1 MRRRAFFA
9 RFFATENRGF
19 APERCLKEE
28 MLGVYT
34 RASGRLGD
42 LEGMMGG
49 AGAAETVVPWTAM
62 VAGLVRQELFRDA
75 ILVFRQMQLQGVA
88 PNRVTIMTALT
99 ACLDLASPPLLR
111 LLHSIA
117 ADAQLATDIAIATS
131 LLNIHGKIG
140 SLAAAKAIFHSMEIK
155 SVIAWT
161 AMMAACVHHRENREA
176 LVFFRRML
184 LEHSI
189 ANTITFVTVLGA
201 CGNCREGASVHEWM
215 IESGVS
221 ASSVFASTAIVT
233 MYGRCGSVG
242 HAKEVFDSI
251 VEKNFISWNAMVAA
265 FAQNRHCAHAL
276 AMVRSMDLEGLHPD
290 RVTWLSVLGSVAE
303 IDIRDGRWIHSRIL
317 GSGIELDFAL
327 GTALLNMYAR
337 NHSLE
342 EALWI
347 FRHEMSSRSSI
358 SWNTMLA
365 ASAHIGDEGVFL
377 DLLRETRH
385 EGVIPSEGAIVACLG
400 ACASTIGEGEIVLSH
415 AKELGI
421 CMKRA
426 LPATAAV
433 TFFRRSGRLAAARE
447 IFDGVEEEERD
458 LPLWGTMIAGY
469 ADDFQLRPAMALLR
483 RMQHCGVLPSK
494 VVIVAMINLC
504 AAVSDL
510 RQGEI
515 FRALF
520 VESCGIDRENSAV
533 VANALVDM
541 YGKCGELSLAR
552 KLFREIPEKDSV
564 SWNSIVS
571 ALCDHG
577 RGREAL
583 ELVREMMLEGM
594 ASSSVGFLAVLSS
607 GSLELPEVKTFE
619 TILVELGM
627 DENAATSLVTGYGK
641 CGNLADARRVFE
653 ETMIDH
659 RVVAW
664 NCLISIH
671 AENRELQRAYRTYLE
686 MLLSGVAPERITF
699 IVILSVLVESS
710 GQDLRSL
717 ELVRACIAEAG
728 LETELVVGN
737 ALISAF
743 GKCSSPG
750 NAREIFDAMIERN
763 KVSWTAIIAAYA
775 HSHYGAIAKLFFRRM
790 LLQGEE
796 PDRVTFATILS
807 TCTTAAALVEG
818 KRFHALLA
826 ERPAMEM
833 DPVVVSALIHM
844 YSKCGSLESASKV
857 FDRGRSFL
865 LQENLLVWTS
875 VISAYAHHGDGERA
889 LKLFAR
895 MQQAGLRAD
904 GVTILS
910 VLSACAKA
918 GMLETGIQFFASI
931 ARDHCLEVTL
941 EHYSCLVDLLGRAG
955 ELSAAQELVRRIPN
969 ARAYV
974 SFLSSCSVQGDVELG
989 RAAAEKVSVL
999 DPSIPAGYVVLSNL
1013 VSGKLP

>member
-1 MRRRAFFA
+1 
-9 RFFATENRGF
+9 
-19 APERCLKEE
+19 
-28 MLGVYT
+28 
-34 RASGRLGD
+34 
-42 LEGMMGG
+42 
-49 AGAAETVVPWTAM
+49 
-62 VAGLVRQELFRDA
+62 
-75 ILVFRQMQLQGVA
+75 
-88 PNRVTIMTALT
+88 
-99 ACLDLASPPLLR
+99 R

-342 EALWI
+342 EAL
-347 FRHEMSSRSSI
+347 
-358 SWNTMLA
+358 
-365 ASAHIGDEGVFL
+365 
-377 DLLRETRH
+377 
-385 EGVIPSEGAIVACLG
+385 
-400 ACASTIGEGEIVLSH
+400 
-415 AKELGI
+415 
-421 CMKRA
+421 
-426 LPATAAV
+426 
-433 TFFRRSGRLAAARE
+433 E

-564 SWNSIVS
+564 SWNSI
-571 ALCDHG
+571 
-577 RGREAL
+577 
-583 ELVREMMLEGM
+583 
-594 ASSSVGFLAVLSS
+594 
-607 GSLELPEVKTFE
+607 
-619 TILVELGM
+619 
-627 DENAATSLVTGYGK
+627 
-641 CGNLADARRVFE
+641 
-653 ETMIDH
+653 
-659 RVVAW
+659 
-664 NCLISIH
+664 
-671 AENRELQRAYRTYLE
+671 
-686 MLLSGVAPERITF
+686 
-699 IVILSVLVESS
+699 
-710 GQDLRSL
+710 
-717 ELVRACIAEAG
+717 
-728 LETELVVGN
+728 LVVGN

-1013 VSGKLP
+1013 

>member
-1 MRRRAFFA
+1 
-9 RFFATENRGF
+9 
-19 APERCLKEE
+19 
-28 MLGVYT
+28 
-34 RASGRLGD
+34 
-42 LEGMMGG
+42 MGG

-99 ACLDLASPPLLR
+99 ACLNLASPPLLR

-140 SLAAAKAIFHSMEIK
+140 SLAAAKEIFHSMEIK

-201 CGNCREGASVHEWM
+201 CGNCREGASVHKWM
-215 IESGVS
+215 IESGIS

-233 MYGRCGSVG
+233 MYGRCGSVD

-251 VEKNFISWNAMVAA
+251 AEKNFIS
-265 FAQNRHCAHAL
+265 
-276 AMVRSMDLEGLHPD
+276 
-290 RVTWLSVLGSVAE
+290 
-303 IDIRDGRWIHSRIL
+303 
-317 GSGIELDFAL
+317 
-327 GTALLNMYAR
+327 GT
-337 NHSLE
+337 
-342 EALWI
+342 
-347 FRHEMSSRSSI
+347 
-358 SWNTMLA
+358 
-365 ASAHIGDEGVFL
+365 
-377 DLLRETRH
+377 
-385 EGVIPSEGAIVACLG
+385 
-400 ACASTIGEGEIVLSH
+400 
-415 AKELGI
+415 
-421 CMKRA
+421 
-426 LPATAAV
+426 
-433 TFFRRSGRLAAARE
+433 
-447 IFDGVEEEERD
+447 
-458 LPLWGTMIAGY
+458 
-469 ADDFQLRPAMALLR
+469 
-483 RMQHCGVLPSK
+483 
-494 VVIVAMINLC
+494 LC
-504 AAVSDL
+504 
-510 RQGEI
+510 
-515 FRALF
+515 
-520 VESCGIDRENSAV
+520 
-533 VANALVDM
+533 
-541 YGKCGELSLAR
+541 
-552 KLFREIPEKDSV
+552 
-564 SWNSIVS
+564 
-571 ALCDHG
+571 
-577 RGREAL
+577 
-583 ELVREMMLEGM
+583 
-594 ASSSVGFLAVLSS
+594 
-607 GSLELPEVKTFE
+607 
-619 TILVELGM
+619 
-627 DENAATSLVTGYGK
+627 
-641 CGNLADARRVFE
+641 
-653 ETMIDH
+653 
-659 RVVAW
+659 
-664 NCLISIH
+664 
-671 AENRELQRAYRTYLE
+671 
-686 MLLSGVAPERITF
+686 
-699 IVILSVLVESS
+699 
-710 GQDLRSL
+710 
-717 ELVRACIAEAG
+717 
-728 LETELVVGN
+728 
-737 ALISAF
+737 AF

-775 HSHYGAIAKLFFRRM
+775 HSHHGAIAKLFFRRM
-790 LLQGEE
+790 LRQGEE

-955 ELSAAQELVRRIPN
+955 ELSAAQELVRRIPD

-989 RAAAEKVSVL
+989 RVAAENVSVL
-999 DPSIPAGYVVLSNL
+999 DPSISAGYVVLSNL

>member
-99 ACLDLASPPLLR
+99 ACLNLASPPLLR

-140 SLAAAKAIFHSMEIK
+140 SLAAAKEIFHSMEIK

-201 CGNCREGASVHEWM
+201 CGNCREGASVHKWM
-215 IESGVS
+215 IESGIS

-233 MYGRCGSVG
+233 MYGRCGSVD

-251 VEKNFISWNAMVAA
+251 AEKNFISGTLWW
-265 FAQNRHCAHAL
+265 QHLPRT
-276 AMVRSMDLEGLHPD
+276 GI
-290 RVTWLSVLGSVAE
+290 VLTLW
-303 IDIRDGRWIHSRIL
+303 RC
-317 GSGIELDFAL
+317 GIELDFAL

-365 ASAHIGDEGVFL
+365 ASAHIGGEGVFL
-377 DLLRETRH
+377 DLLRETRL

-447 IFDGVEEEERD
+447 IFDGVEEDERD

-483 RMQHCGVLPSK
+483 GMQHCGVLPSK

-541 YGKCGELSLAR
+541 YGKCGALSLAR

-619 TILVELGM
+619 AILMELGM
-627 DENAATSLVTGYGK
+627 DENSATSLVTGYGK

-671 AENRELQRAYRTYLE
+671 AENRELQRAHRTFLE

-775 HSHYGAIAKLFFRRM
+775 HSHHGAIAKLFFRRM
-790 LLQGEE
+790 LRQGEE

-955 ELSAAQELVRRIPN
+955 ELSAAQELVRRIPD

-989 RAAAEKVSVL
+989 RVAAENVSVL
-999 DPSIPAGYVVLSNL
+999 DPSISAGYVVLSNL